1 MKCPNCNGTLYFNI
15 KEQKLKCRHCSA
27 VFDVDDYC
35 QNNAADEIW
44 FEDAR
49 FYTCKNCGAELICDD
64 SEAVVYCNYCG
75 SEQLR
80 ESEMQG
86 VNEPKKIIPFKI
98 SKDKCKKIYQKELKN
113 NGEHIPPLST
123 PT

>member
-1 MKCPNCNGTLYFNI
+1 MYFNI

-27 VFDVDDYC
+27 VFDVNEYYG
-35 QNNAADEIW
+35 NNAADEIL

-75 SEQLR
+75 SEQLL
-80 ESEMQG
+80 ESSMQG
-86 VNEPKKIIPFKI
+86 VNEPKKIIPFRI
-98 SKDKCKKIYQKELKN
+98 SKSKWICKF
-113 NGEHIPPLST
+113 GFR
-123 PT
+123 